1 MLKKKKKKTG
11 NMEKNDKVKSVV
23 LKLIEDKKAISE
35 CIRNGGDILEVA
47 KDRGIQL
54 ATPV

>member
-1 MLKKKKKKTG
+1 MEKKK
-11 NMEKNDKVKSVV
+11 DIKSVF

-35 CIRNGGDILEVA
+35 CIRTGGNIIEVA
-47 KDRGIQL
+47 KERGIQL

>member
-1 MLKKKKKKTG
+1 
-11 NMEKNDKVKSVV
+11 MERNNNVKSVF

-47 KDRGIQL
+47 KERGIQL
-54 ATPV
+54 ATPVQCSQIR

>member
-1 MLKKKKKKTG
+1 
-11 NMEKNDKVKSVV
+11 MEKNDKVKSVF

-47 KDRGIQL
+47 RDRGIQL

>member
-1 MLKKKKKKTG
+1 MKKTG
-11 NMEKNDKVKSVV
+11 NMEKNDKVKSVF

>member
-1 MLKKKKKKTG
+1 
-11 NMEKNDKVKSVV
+11 MEKNDKVKSVF

-35 CIRNGGDILEVA
+35 CISNGGDILEVA

>member
-1 MLKKKKKKTG
+1 
-11 NMEKNDKVKSVV
+11 MEKNDKVKSVF

-35 CIRNGGDILEVA
+35 CIHNGGDILEVA

>member
-1 MLKKKKKKTG
+1 M
-11 NMEKNDKVKSVV
+11 NMEKKKDIKSVF

-35 CIRNGGDILEVA
+35 CIRNGGSIIEVA
-47 KDRGIQL
+47 KERGIQL